1 MNAEV
6 SVLGRDEINEL
17 PLGSYEGDI
26 RIIRKHEEFLDV
38 LPQLKAEQVLGFDT
52 ETKPTFRKG
61 RYNAPALV
69 QFACSHAVFLI
80 QINKAGF
87 SEQLIELLVCPSQ
100 IKAGVGVRDDIREL
114 SKISQF
120 TPSGLVDL
128 GEVAKKNHLGTHSLR
143 GLAAALLGFRISKTA
158 QCSNW
163 SQPELSQQQIR
174 YAATDAWVSREIYLR
189 FSEQGML
196 D

>member
-6 SVLGRDEINEL
+6 PVLGRDEINDL
-17 PLGSYEGDI
+17 PLGRYEGDI
-26 RIIRKHEEFLDV
+26 HIIKKHDELLSV
-38 LPQLKAEQVLGFDT
+38 LPQLRDEQVLGFDT

-61 RYNAPALV
+61 RYNAPALI
-69 QFACSHAVFLI
+69 QLACSHAVFLI
-80 QINKAGF
+80 QINKIGF
-87 SEQLIELLVCPSQ
+87 DQQLVELLANASQ
-100 IKAGVGVRDDIREL
+100 VKAGVGIRDDIREL

-120 TPSGLVDL
+120 IPSGLVDL
-128 GEVAKKNHLGTHSLR
+128 GEVAKKNRLGTHSLR

-163 SQPELSQQQIR
+163 SQSELSQQQIR

-189 FSEQGML
+189 FSEQGLL

>member
-1 MNAEV
+1 MNVEV
-6 SVLGRDEINEL
+6 PVLDRAEINEL
-17 PLGSYEGDI
+17 PLGRYEGDI
-26 RIIRKHEEFLDV
+26 CIIKKHDDLLAV
-38 LPQLKAEQVLGFDT
+38 MPQLMDEEVLGFDT

-61 RYNAPALV
+61 RYNAPALI
-69 QFACSHAVFLI
+69 QLACSNIVFLI
-80 QINKAGF
+80 QINKTGF
-87 SEQLIELLVCPSQ
+87 DQTLVELLANSAQV
-100 IKAGVGVRDDIREL
+100 KAGVGIRDDIREL

-128 GEVAKKNHLGTHSLR
+128 GEVAKKHSLGTHSLR

-189 FSEQGML
+189 FSEHGML
-196 D
+196 L